1 MARCPTLGPI
11 SIARTHTARRDNA
24 QALLER
30 FLQLSEA
37 LKDARGKGDALMFLG
52 KLASERS
59 GAVTPRSPD
68 HPHKKRSLAP
78 KNARPKKNARLP
90 LQIWTPRRS
99 TTRRRCSCPAPATGR
114 QTPTRCVAA
123 INPLLPRPVR
133 PTLRQRRLFP
143 ALRGVASRYPLL
155 SCEGGPARPAL
166 TEILP
171 MPRLCSCH
179 EIDFQEQAW
188 HR

>member
-68 HPHKKRSLAP
+68 HPHKKRSLVRAKKRPPQKKRSLAP
-78 KNARPKKNARLP
+78 SRSGRRVGVLLAGDAAVQHRPPGDRLQ
-90 LQIWTPRRS
+90 LGAWQRS
-99 TTRRRCSCPAPATGR
+99 THCCLALSAPPCGSAACF
-114 QTPTRCVAA
+114 PRCVES
-123 INPLLPRPVR
+123 PVATR
-133 PTLRQRRLFP
+133 F
-143 ALRGVASRYPLL
+143 
-155 SCEGGPARPAL
+155 
-166 TEILP
+166 
-171 MPRLCSCH
+171 
-179 EIDFQEQAW
+179 
-188 HR
+188 

>member
-1 MARCPTLGPI
+1 MARCPMLGLI

-68 HPHKKRSLAP
+68 HPHNKRSP
-78 KNARPKKNARLP
+78 ARPKYARPRAFLSSALAPNSSPKIARLP
-90 LQIWTPRRS
+90 LRS
-99 TTRRRCSCPAPATGR
+99 RRRVGVLLAGD
-114 QTPTRCVAA
+114 AA
-123 INPLLPRPVR
+123 VQHRPPGDRLQLGAWQRNPLLPRPVR
-133 PTLRQRRLFP
+133 PTLQQRRLSS
-143 ALRGVASRYPLL
+143 ALRGVASR
-155 SCEGGPARPAL
+155 SR
-166 TEILP
+166 
-171 MPRLCSCH
+171 
-179 EIDFQEQAW
+179 F
-188 HR
+188 